1 MSHWSV
7 FCTEST
13 LNSDLSVQLWSRGV
27 ESAKWFYTGFF
38 LGERGGVIILSEAD
52 CVFVRMNSQTCS
64 GANRF
69 ADYFVICGLDLSSGL
84 EPDRFAGELRML
96 VVFDRLKFKD
106 HSYLV
111 TNFMEQ
117 SLSWVLIFTQHW
129 SRYSQLEGLGFFYHV
144 HNSPSILI
152 VFLWDSA

>member
-1 MSHWSV
+1 M
-7 FCTEST
+7 
-13 LNSDLSVQLWSRGV
+13 
-27 ESAKWFYTGFF
+27 
-38 LGERGGVIILSEAD
+38 SEAD

-117 SLSWVLIFTQHW
+117 SLS
-129 SRYSQLEGLGFFYHV
+129 
-144 HNSPSILI
+144 
-152 VFLWDSA
+152 